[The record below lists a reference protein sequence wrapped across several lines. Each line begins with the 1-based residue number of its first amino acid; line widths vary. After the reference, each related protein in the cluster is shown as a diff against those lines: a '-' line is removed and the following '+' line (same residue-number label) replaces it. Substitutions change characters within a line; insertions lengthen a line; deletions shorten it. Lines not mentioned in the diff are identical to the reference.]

1 MDKQKPEIIELL
13 NAVEKKYGHHL
24 RTTTDFDEFS
34 LHLKSKYNYIVSTS
48 TLKRLWGYVNDAHK
62 PRTQTLDLLCRYIG
76 FDFFSDFC
84 YHLKTSTVYNS
95 SFFSTKQIQT
105 KDLQVGDHVEIGWAP
120 NRYVLLRYEGKN
132 IFQVLE
138 AKESKLQKGD
148 YFETACFL
156 LGQPLLLSYI
166 AREGYKT
173 APFIAGRNGG
183 LTLINQVLHEQ

>member
-48 TLKRLWGYVNDAHK
+48 TLKRLWGYVNDTHK

-120 NRYVLLRYEGKN
+120 NRYVL
-132 IFQVLE
+132 
-138 AKESKLQKGD
+138 
-148 YFETACFL
+148 YFPGAGGER
-156 LGQPLLLSYI
+156 I
-166 AREGYKT
+166 KT
-173 APFIAGRNGG
+173 AKRRLLRDGLFPVGTTPAVILYRSGR
-183 LTLINQVLHEQ
+183 LQDSTLHRWP